1 MKGMWNISK
10 EGIREG
16 KITVVADAL
25 SPTNSDE
32 PDDGQHAVNDL
43 GSVQFRTYK
52 SCLLRFWRLGY
63 STAITSYETLE
74 GDSEELKWARLSG
87 ASRFKEWGSIN
98 LFLWKGTGR
107 RSGVVRLFR
116 GSRDPGGLWS
126 LGGLYCRG
134 TGKCLEAAKGTAF
147 TTLPRG

>member
-25 SPTNSDE
+25 SPANSDE
-32 PDDGQHAVNDL
+32 PDDGQRAVNDL
-43 GSVQFRTYK
+43 GSVQFLTYE

-74 GDSEELKWARLSG
+74 GNSEKLKWARLSG
-87 ASRFKEWGSIN
+87 AGLRNGGQLIYF
-98 LFLWKGTGR
+98 FGR
-107 RSGVVRLFR
+107 E
-116 GSRDPGGLWS
+116 PGGGPEW
-126 LGGLYCRG
+126 
-134 TGKCLEAAKGTAF
+134 
-147 TTLPRG
+147 

>member
-1 MKGMWNISK
+1 VWPGT
-10 EGIREG
+10 IRP
-16 KITVVADAL
+16 
-25 SPTNSDE
+25 PTSLE
-32 PDDGQHAVNDL
+32 PDDGHRAVNDL
-43 GSVQFRTYK
+43 GSVQFRTYE

-87 ASRFKEWGSIN
+87 ASRFKEWGPIN

-116 GSRDPGGLWS
+116 GSRVEIRVAVSIAGGRESAWRLQRARLS
-126 LGGLYCRG
+126 RLCQGAETPKEEIGI
-134 TGKCLEAAKGTAF
+134 
-147 TTLPRG
+147 